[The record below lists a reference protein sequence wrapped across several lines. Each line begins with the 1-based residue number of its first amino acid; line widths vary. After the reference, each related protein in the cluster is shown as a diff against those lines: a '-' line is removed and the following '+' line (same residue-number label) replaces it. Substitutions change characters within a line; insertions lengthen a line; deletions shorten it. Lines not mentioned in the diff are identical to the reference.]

1 MVLKNLPKNTVINSS
16 TAAQRIIT
24 GSGTETVSATSLPE
38 VIRSSKNF
46 QTEVLRLCHCH
57 PLQMTVFLSPPPLLL
72 WEAYPSP
79 VTTKACLSL
88 LWQTTSLYASLSP
101 SCCRSACWALSRACR
116 PHGVGGCALC
126 AAAQNTRRWSAL
138 GRQGSPAVISAPA
151 LAATD
156 GWRRCAESW
165 GGRFSQKLS
174 QLTPLK
180 QANPSYF
187 LPCSVESAVS

>member
-1 MVLKNLPKNTVINSS
+1 MYKKTVISSS

-24 GSGTETVSATSLPE
+24 GSETKTVSATSLPV
-38 VIRSSKNF
+38 VIRSRKKF
-46 QTEVLRLCHCH
+46 QTEVLLRLCHSH
-57 PLQMTVFLSPPPLLL
+57 PLPMTVFPSPPPPLL

-88 LWQTTSLYASLSP
+88 LWQTTSPLYASLSP
-101 SCCRSACWALSRACR
+101 SCWRSACWALSRACLSR
-116 PHGVGGCALC
+116 GAGGCALR

-151 LAATD
+151 PAATD

-165 GGRFSQKLS
+165 GGSFSQQLS
-174 QLTPLK
+174 QLIPL
-180 QANPSYF
+180 SR
-187 LPCSVESAVS
+187 LTSEISPCSLESAAS